1 MPKHFV
7 YIQYGCGIQSEAC
20 SSLNNDII
28 TSHKLRST
36 PKTPKS
42 TPDLQRCIK
51 VSEPILCSS
60 TTHQGAKTCIHS
72 IRMWDTF
79 KEGLQPQPL
88 HDNILKAQPCPIS
101 IFPKIHCRPHMYYSI
116 RVHPNTH
123 PQHIKVLK
131 HFVYIWYGYELLST
145 EVWSLNNDIIT
156 SYDGLSPAQ
165 IFEKTW
171 RKA

>member
-1 MPKHFV
+1 MPIHSILRCQNTLYTSHMDVGSSLKPVVASTLTLQHHTLLYGLPPIKHRRITVRVDPYAHIHSILRYQVPKGFI

-28 TSHKLRST
+28 TTHKLRST

-60 TTHQGAKTCIHS
+60 TTHQGAKTLCIHP

-79 KEGLQPQPL
+79 REGLQPQPL
-88 HDNILKAQPCPIS
+88 HDDILKATVPYFS
-101 IFPKIHCRPHMYYSI
+101 
-116 RVHPNTH
+116 
-123 PQHIKVLK
+123 
-131 HFVYIWYGYELLST
+131 
-145 EVWSLNNDIIT
+145 
-156 SYDGLSPAQ
+156 
-165 IFEKTW
+165 
-171 RKA
+171 

>member
-1 MPKHFV
+1 MGV
-7 YIQYGCGIQSEAC
+7 GYI
-20 SSLNNDII
+20 
-28 TSHKLRST
+28 
-36 PKTPKS
+36 
-42 TPDLQRCIK
+42 
-51 VSEPILCSS
+51 
-60 TTHQGAKTCIHS
+60 
-72 IRMWDTF
+72 F

-88 HDNILKAQPCPIS
+88 HSNILKAQPCP

-145 EVWSLNNDIIT
+145 EVWSLNNDITT
-156 SYDGLSPAQ
+156 SYGLSPAQ

-171 RKA
+171 RKEP

>member
-1 MPKHFV
+1 
-7 YIQYGCGIQSEAC
+7 
-20 SSLNNDII
+20 
-28 TSHKLRST
+28 
-36 PKTPKS
+36 
-42 TPDLQRCIK
+42 
-51 VSEPILCSS
+51 
-60 TTHQGAKTCIHS
+60 
-72 IRMWDTF
+72 
-79 KEGLQPQPL
+79 
-88 HDNILKAQPCPIS
+88 
-101 IFPKIHCRPHMYYSI
+101 MYYSI